1 MLQRRAA
8 SMMPTIIS
16 DEALGHLAY
25 QSFAS
30 RREEHVLSLVKKCL
44 DISIVDNFSGLL
56 FRLSMDIVCRRTRQS
71 DHLDLP
77 SRR

>member
-1 MLQRRAA
+1 
-8 SMMPTIIS
+8 MMRTINS

-30 RREEHVLSLVKKCL
+30 RREEHVLSLVEKCL
-44 DISIVDNFSGLL
+44 DISIADKFSGLL
-56 FRLSMDIVCRRTRQS
+56 FRLSVNIVCRRTRQS

-77 SRR
+77 STR